1 MPSFRSPLKCHI
13 RMVIIII
20 YIVLVVY
27 YLYTVSVCV
36 QVSDV
41 DIDGRVLS
49 TFTDVKSPDHVS
61 VDSEDRVLVGDMRN
75 DHVLLLNSQL

>member
-1 MPSFRSPLKCHI
+1 M
-13 RMVIIII
+13 
-20 YIVLVVY
+20 
-27 YLYTVSVCV
+27 
-36 QVSDV
+36 SDV